1 MSWDNK
7 VVWSEGMFL
16 RPQHFQQYDRYV
28 ERLVRGRSAGM
39 APYRWGVSELAVN
52 RSLLETGSFAVTS
65 CRGVLPDGTP
75 FSIPDD
81 CDHPVPLE
89 PSENVRDRVVYLC
102 LPVRQPGGYDFAARS
117 NEDAITRYRTSPFQ
131 ATDSVVG
138 SETVAE
144 LEVGKLD
151 LSYGLH
157 GTETAGY
164 IRVGLARIQ
173 EVGADRKIKLD
184 ERYIPP
190 CLDCNAASALSGYTT
205 ELQGLLHQ
213 RVTALAGRVS
223 EGGTKGVAEIADFLF
238 LLTLNRSQPL
248 ISHLCNTADL
258 HPESLFQV
266 LISIAGEMAT
276 FTEAGKRPPE
286 FPAYDHDNLEATFQ
300 PVMTTLRRSLS
311 AVLEQTAIPIPL
323 QERKYGIRVGQI
335 EDRSLL
341 TSASFVLAVRAEA
354 PAEQI
359 RRHFPAQVK
368 IGPVEQIRNLVNAA
382 LPGIT
387 VRPLPVAPR
396 QIPYHAGVTYFELEQ
411 RGQFWKQLAQSGGL
425 AIHLAGDFPKAEME
439 LWAIRG

>member
-16 RPQHFQQYDRYV
+16 RPQHFQQHDRYV
-28 ERLVRGRSAGM
+28 ERLVRGRSSGI

-52 RSLLETGSFAVTS
+52 RALLETGSFAVAS
-65 CRGVLPDGTP
+65 CRGILPDGTP
-75 FSIPDD
+75 FSIPED
-81 CDHPVPLE
+81 CEHPVPLE

-102 LPVRQPGGYDFAARS
+102 LPVRQPGGYDFAAKS

-131 ATDSVVG
+131 ATDAVVG

-144 LEVGKLD
+144 LEIGKLD

-157 GTETAGY
+157 GSETAGY
-164 IRVGLARIQ
+164 VRVGLARIQ
-173 EVGADRKIKLD
+173 EVGVDRKIKLD

-190 CLDCNAASALSGYTT
+190 CLDIAASPALSGYVT

-238 LLTLNRSQPL
+238 LLTLNRNLPL
-248 ISHLCNTADL
+248 VSHLASCSDL
-258 HPESLFQV
+258 HPETLYRVLASL
-266 LISIAGEMAT
+266 AGEMAT
-276 FTEAGKRPPE
+276 FTESSKRPPE
-286 FPAYDHDNLEATFQ
+286 FPAYNHDDLEATFQ
-300 PVMTTLRRSLS
+300 PVMGALRRSLS

-335 EDRSLL
+335 QDRSLL

-359 RRHFPAQVK
+359 RRHFPQQVK

-387 VRPLPVAPR
+387 LRPLPVAPR

-411 RGQFWKQLAQSGGL
+411 RGQFWKQLSQSGGL

>member
-157 GTETAGY
+157 GAETAGY

-258 HPESLFQV
+258 HPEALYQV

>member
-28 ERLVRGRSAGM
+28 ERLVRGRSEGI
-39 APYRWGVSELAVN
+39 APYRWGISELAIN
-52 RSLLETGSFAVTS
+52 RSLLETGAFAVTS
-65 CRGVLPDGTP
+65 CRGILPDGTP
-75 FSIPDD
+75 FSIPED

-131 ATDSVVG
+131 ATDAVVG

-144 LEVGKLD
+144 IEIGKLD
-151 LSYGLH
+151 LSYALH
-157 GTETAGY
+157 GSETAGY
-164 IRVGLARIQ
+164 VRVGIARIQ
-173 EVGADRKIKLD
+173 EVGGDRKIKLD

-190 CLDCNAASALSGYTT
+190 CLDCAASPALAGYIT

-238 LLTLNRSQPL
+238 LMTLNRNLPL
-248 ISHLCNTADL
+248 ISHLATCADL
-258 HPESLFQV
+258 HPETLYQV
-266 LISIAGEMAT
+266 LVALAGEMAT
-276 FTEAGKRPPE
+276 FTEADKRPPE
-286 FPAYDHDNLEATFQ
+286 FPAYNHEDLEGTFQ
-300 PVMTTLRRSLS
+300 PVMASLRRSLS

-335 EDRSLL
+335 QDRSLL

-354 PAEQI
+354 PAEHI

-439 LWAIRG
+439 LWAIRS